1 MNNNS
6 GSDSDQ
12 ISLEKLQFQAN
23 FVKICRYMLTSAT
36 EHSLNCIIIILM
48 NVINNNNEIN
58 NDNIVLNALN
68 EAFEYISINNLSFS
82 PSSYNI
88 SCKIAQDVSKLSLK
102 YVKSDD
108 GHDAFISFLSAFLGN
123 IPPNEVTSI
132 VPIDI
137 INDLFV
143 ALNERRSKST
153 ITQSQ
158 LKLFHKLKTITA
170 NRKRKRDVSGTLISS
185 QSISSLTRNTSVY
198 RDIDSSGGQDG
209 LLYVLMNWWGFDYSH
224 ALKLTSDDVQNVN
237 WANEALERSL
247 QLVDTETLS
256 EGIGLLA
263 PAIAGTLLISKENLK
278 KAPKCSFSD
287 QSCPD
292 LSSTSTVPSNATIE
306 IAKHLIRF
314 LNITTKSRLLFLI
327 SLRRMLVHSGLQA
340 AKENWETSIIANFI
354 LQCLSDDDRNV
365 RLAAGRAAHAI
376 VISQEAAVQKQLIS
390 PKDLGHNKLFD
401 KFDDILKQDD
411 PKLYESSL
419 ISAALIGKSIPIE
432 RLYRCLL
439 CLFKILSNV
448 NPLLRSIAYIHV
460 SEK

>member
-1 MNNNS
+1 
-6 GSDSDQ
+6 
-12 ISLEKLQFQAN
+12 
-23 FVKICRYMLTSAT
+23 
-36 EHSLNCIIIILM
+36 
-48 NVINNNNEIN
+48 
-58 NDNIVLNALN
+58 
-68 EAFEYISINNLSFS
+68 
-82 PSSYNI
+82 
-88 SCKIAQDVSKLSLK
+88 
-102 YVKSDD
+102 
-108 GHDAFISFLSAFLGN
+108 
-123 IPPNEVTSI
+123 
-132 VPIDI
+132 
-137 INDLFV
+137 
-143 ALNERRSKST
+143 
-153 ITQSQ
+153 
-158 LKLFHKLKTITA
+158 
-170 NRKRKRDVSGTLISS
+170 
-185 QSISSLTRNTSVY
+185 
-198 RDIDSSGGQDG
+198 
-209 LLYVLMNWWGFDYSH
+209 MNWWGFDYSH

-314 LNITTKSRLLFLI
+314 LNVTTKSRLLFLI

-390 PKDLGHNKLFD
+390 TKDLGHNKLFD

-419 ISAALIGKSIPIE
+419 VSAALIGKSIPIE